1 MATVGLNFGA
11 ASSGTGFDVASTVT
25 SILAIESS
33 IENPWKAQ
41 IAQLKAQDTALT
53 GLGANLSSLSTAVSA
68 LTNFDGVL
76 AAKRGSSSDNNILT
90 LSSAN
95 PAAVAGSHSVVVTS
109 LATTSSQFSS
119 RITNATDTL
128 SGTLTLQVGS
138 GTSQT
143 ITLDTT
149 DNTLATLAAAI
160 NQGSY
165 GVNASVVTDTQ
176 GSRLSLVS
184 KSSGAAGQITLTASV
199 SDQTSL
205 SPVTFSAGQNGA
217 DAQLTVDG
225 LATTSAS
232 NTVTGAIPGVTF
244 QLLQAAP
251 TTTLQVQITNDNTAV
266 ETAMQT
272 LVNSYNSVVSTLK
285 TQEGKDAAGVAEP
298 LYGSPTLALV
308 QTQLSSA
315 LLSGSASGNVSSL
328 SQLGVT
334 LNQDGT
340 LTFNQSTLDGTLNT
354 NFSDVVGFLQNPNSF
369 GQDFAKA
376 INGLSS
382 VNPQAVLSL
391 ALTQNANTEADLNKN
406 VSDTDARVASD
417 KIRLT
422 SELNYA
428 NQILQSIPSQ
438 LNEVNQI
445 YSAISG
451 YNQQK
456 G

>member
-1 MATVGLNFGA
+1 
-11 ASSGTGFDVASTVT
+11 
-25 SILAIESS
+25 
-33 IENPWKAQ
+33 
-41 IAQLKAQDTALT
+41 
-53 GLGANLSSLSTAVSA
+53 
-68 LTNFDGVL
+68 
-76 AAKRGSSSDNNILT
+76 
-90 LSSAN
+90 
-95 PAAVAGSHSVVVTS
+95 
-109 LATTSSQFSS
+109 
-119 RITNATDTL
+119 
-128 SGTLTLQVGS
+128 VGS

-251 TTTLQVQITNDNTAV
+251 TTTLQMQITNDNTAV
-266 ETAMQT
+266 ESAMQT

>member
-11 ASSGTGFDVASTVT
+11 ASSGSGFDVAAAVT

-33 IENPWKAQ
+33 IESPWKAQ
-41 IAQLKAQDTALT
+41 LAQLQAQDTALT
-53 GLGANLSSLSTAVSA
+53 GLGSNLSSLSSA
-68 LTNFDGVL
+68 ITSLTNFDGVL
-76 AAKRGSSSDNNILT
+76 AAKQGSSSDNNILT

-95 PAAVAGSHSVVVTS
+95 PTAVAGSHSVVVTS
-109 LATTSSQFSS
+109 LATTSSQFSN

-128 SGTLTLQVGS
+128 SGTLSLQVGS

-143 ITLDTT
+143 ITLNTT

-266 ETAMQT
+266 ESAMQT
-272 LVNSYNSVVSTLK
+272 LVTSYNSVVSTLK

-315 LLSGSASGNVSSL
+315 LLSGSASGTVSSL

-391 ALTQNANTEADLNKN
+391 ALTQNASTEADLNKN
-406 VSDTDARVASD
+406 VANTDARVASD